1 MTKNRK
7 LFEEIDDSSNIT
19 QAAPIDDSW
28 DKKKTWL
35 SIWLWTLL
43 VSLISLILVG
53 GWTRLTDSG
62 LSIVE
67 WKPITGMF
75 PPLNADGWLNE
86 FEKYKSIPEFKF
98 LGRLGSL
105 GGTPPA
111 EKS

>member
-28 DKKKTWL
+28 DKKTWL

-53 GWTRLTDSG
+53 GWTRLTDSVY
-62 LSIVE
+62 LLWS
-67 WKPITGMF
+67 
-75 PPLNADGWLNE
+75 
-86 FEKYKSIPEFKF
+86 
-98 LGRLGSL
+98 GSL
-105 GGTPPA
+105 
-111 EKS
+111 